1 MNPRDR
7 GILFVLLER
16 LRTQR
21 LPRLLALRR
30 RVTQGARLDMFD
42 LHFLH
47 EAINDSVHLSP
58 RWSRHPEFRGIFGPL
73 ALIYHEITSHALR
86 NELAML
92 HGSSNNPDRRTG

>member
-30 RVTQGARLDMFD
+30 RVTQGARLDTFD

-47 EAINDSVHLSP
+47 EAINDSLHLSP
-58 RWSRHPEFRGIFGPL
+58 RWSRHPEFLRIFGPL
-73 ALIYHEITSHALR
+73 ALLYHDITSHALR
-86 NELAML
+86 NELTML
-92 HGSSNNPDRRTG
+92 HGSSNNPNHRIG